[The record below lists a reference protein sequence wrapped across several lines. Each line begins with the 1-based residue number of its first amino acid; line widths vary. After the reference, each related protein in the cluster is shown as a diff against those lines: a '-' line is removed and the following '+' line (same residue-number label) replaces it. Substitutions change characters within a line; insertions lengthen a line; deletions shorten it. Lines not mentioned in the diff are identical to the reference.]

1 MRQKLR
7 FFTIIVAAAFFAGS
21 VLGAGNPE
29 PAGCEAKAPGP
40 GSKGYE
46 AGNPELA
53 GYGVRASEPGG
64 YEAGKPDAR
73 GYTAKASVSGNEP
86 GAGEGGLEGQQAEGG
101 SLPGSVSSNDAEPGE
116 DTPGGGIPGEDAPS
130 EGFPE
135 EDAPSEAFPE
145 ENAPSEA
152 FPEEDAPSETFPE
165 KDAPGEAIPGEDA
178 PGGNVS
184 GEAIPGV
191 VSGTVFSVAVPESLD
206 FVMDPYEL
214 AGQGSIWSQEYCFIN
229 KGSIPVKIHL
239 GRLHCVAADSVVIVE
254 GAEQAEGSGKRA
266 ALWLRMGNGDTV
278 MITESNSAYEIT
290 LAPQEAFPFWI
301 SGKISVSDRWE
312 SGDIS
317 LSLWYRLEAP

>member
-53 GYGVRASEPGG
+53 GYGVRASEPGD
-64 YEAGKPDAR
+64 YEAGKPEAR

-86 GAGEGGLEGQQAEGG
+86 GAVEGGLEGQQAEGG
-101 SLPGSVSSNDAEPGE
+101 SLSGSVSSNDAEPGE
-116 DTPGGGIPGEDAPS
+116 D
-130 EGFPE
+130 
-135 EDAPSEAFPE
+135 
-145 ENAPSEA
+145 
-152 FPEEDAPSETFPE
+152 
-165 KDAPGEAIPGEDA
+165 APGEAFPGEDA

-214 AGQGSIWSQEYCFIN
+214 AGQGSIWSQEYCFVN
-229 KGSIPVKIHL
+229 RGSTPVKIHL
-239 GRLHCVAADSVVIVE
+239 GRLRCVAADSVLIME
-254 GAEQAEGSGKRA
+254 GAEQAEGSSKRA

-278 MITESNSAYEIT
+278 MITESDSAYEIT

>member
-21 VLGAGNPE
+21 VLGAGKPE
-29 PAGCEAKAPGP
+29 PAGCEAKAPEP

-46 AGNPELA
+46 AGSPELA
-53 GYGVRASEPGG
+53 GYGVRASEPGD
-64 YEAGKPDAR
+64 YEAGKPEAR

-86 GAGEGGLEGQQAEGG
+86 GAVEGGLEGQQAEGG

-152 FPEEDAPSETFPE
+152 FPEEDAP
-165 KDAPGEAIPGEDA
+165 GEAFPGEDA

-184 GEAIPGV
+184 GEAVPGAA
-191 VSGTVFSVAVPESLD
+191 SGAIFSVSVPESLD

-214 AGQGSIWSQEYCFIN
+214 AGQGSIWSQEYCFVN
-229 KGSIPVKIHL
+229 RGSTPVKIHL
-239 GRLHCVAADSVVIVE
+239 GRLRCVAADSVLIME

-278 MITESNSAYEIT
+278 MITESDSAYEIT